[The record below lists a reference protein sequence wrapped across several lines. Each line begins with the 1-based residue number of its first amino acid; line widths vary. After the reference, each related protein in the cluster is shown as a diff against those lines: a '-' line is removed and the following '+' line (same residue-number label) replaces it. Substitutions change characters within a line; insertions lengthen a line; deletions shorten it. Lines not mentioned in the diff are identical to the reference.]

1 MQAIVKLP
9 LKFPFKLRVVEIAW
23 MKFEV
28 IGMHRNWRIFEI
40 YEYFHTVA
48 FRVRGKL
55 QQRVFVELQ
64 LRKDAFEPGIGCIG
78 HAMILSGVPLC
89 A

>member
-1 MQAIVKLP
+1 
-9 LKFPFKLRVVEIAW
+9 
-23 MKFEV
+23 
-28 IGMHRNWRIFEI
+28 
-40 YEYFHTVA
+40 
-48 FRVRGKL
+48 VRGKL